1 MNHILY
7 LLKFSAS
14 LFSVYVSM
22 HICFMYYVVLLLELE
37 MRADNLRFLG
47 FPLYTYKTHTFH
59 NKTFHLKFCA
69 DKCKNSPERMI
80 LDHCLLFFYASNVNT
95 YCGWRLWEQRGRKTE
110 SGYLKNFFVFYQK
123 TPLKISAH
131 CIF

>member
-69 DKCKNSPERMI
+69 DKCKNNPERMI

-95 YCGWRLWEQRGRKTE
+95 YCG
-110 SGYLKNFFVFYQK
+110 
-123 TPLKISAH
+123 
-131 CIF
+131 

>member
-1 MNHILY
+1 
-7 LLKFSAS
+7 
-14 LFSVYVSM
+14 
-22 HICFMYYVVLLLELE
+22 MYYVVLLLELE

-69 DKCKNSPERMI
+69 DKCKNNPERMI

-95 YCGWRLWEQRGRKTE
+95 YCG
-110 SGYLKNFFVFYQK
+110 
-123 TPLKISAH
+123 
-131 CIF
+131 